1 MATVIV
7 AIIVFGLVGLIIG
20 KGIYDKKHHKGGCG
34 CNCSSCGGG
43 CHSQI
48 NFLTVIKKILV

>member
-20 KGIYDKKHHKGGCG
+20 KGIYDKKHHKGGC
-34 CNCSSCGGG
+34 
-43 CHSQI
+43 HSQ
-48 NFLTVIKKILV
+48 K